1 MTAIAKPIARPM
13 SVNSPL
19 RRRMRK
25 FTAVSGMT
33 MLAVLVVSAFLLPL
47 LFMVTTAFKD
57 KNQLTALG
65 APWYPAVPETMAYQG
80 EEFPLYTVPLPD
92 GTSRTL
98 ALYKPGRE
106 QSTWIDPASPDAGT
120 IDWVGR
126 WRALTPIY
134 RVELYTDNFAT
145 AWKAL
150 DFPRLLFNTLVIA
163 GLGTLGAV
171 SSAVCVAYGFSRFR
185 FPGRNGLFLLLL
197 STIILPMQV
206 TLIPTFAVFAA
217 LGWTG
222 TWLPLIVPYFF
233 GNAYNVF
240 LLRQYFLTIP
250 RELDEAAM
258 LDGAGPFRILR
269 SVIIPQAKAAIVAVC
284 LFHFFWAWN
293 EFYLPLIYL
302 QGNQSAEPL
311 STAIARFNGVYSQ
324 EPTLIQA
331 AAIMAMIIPV
341 AVFFLA
347 QRAFMRGIVFSGVEK

>member
-1 MTAIAKPIARPM
+1 MSVLNPPMVRPM
-13 SVNSPL
+13 SARSPM
-19 RRRMRK
+19 RRRMRR

-33 MLAVLVVSAFLLPL
+33 LLAVMVVSAFLLPL
-47 LFMVTTAFKD
+47 LFMITTSFKD
-57 KNQLTALG
+57 KSQLTALG
-65 APWYPAVPETMAYQG
+65 APWYPAAQESY
-80 EEFPLYTVPLPD
+80 EFEGAEYPLYTVPLPD
-92 GTSRTL
+92 GTERSL
-98 ALYKPGRE
+98 ALYQPGRE
-106 QSTWIDPASPDAGT
+106 SSVWLDPADPAAPP
-120 IDWVGR
+120 IDWEGR
-126 WRALTPIY
+126 WRVLEPTY
-134 RVELYTDNFAT
+134 RFELYTNNFTT
-145 AWKAL
+145 AWDAL
-150 DFPRLLFNTLVIA
+150 DFPKLLFNTLMIA
-163 GLGTLGAV
+163 GIGTIGAV
-171 SSAVCVAYGFSRFR
+171 TSAICVAYGFSRFR

-197 STIILPMQV
+197 ATIILPMQV
-206 TLIPTFAVFAA
+206 TLIPTYAVFAMM
-217 LGWTG
+217 GWTG

-258 LDGAGPFRILR
+258 IDGAGPFRILI
-269 SVIIPQAKAAIVAVC
+269 SVIVPQAKAAIVAVS

>member
-1 MTAIAKPIARPM
+1 MTAVAPPMVRPM

-19 RRRMRK
+19 RRRMRR
-25 FTAVSGMT
+25 FTAMSGMT
-33 MLAVLVVSAFLLPL
+33 MLALLVVSAFLLPL
-47 LFMVTTAFKD
+47 LFMVTTSLKD

-65 APWYPAVPETMAYQG
+65 APWYPAVPETMVYEG
-80 EEFPLYTVPLPD
+80 EEYPLYTVPLPD
-92 GTSRTL
+92 GTTRTL

-106 QSTWIDPASPDAGT
+106 QSVWLDPANPDAGT

-126 WRALTPIY
+126 WRALNPAY
-134 RVELYTDNFAT
+134 KVQLYTDNFVT

-150 DFPRLLFNTLVIA
+150 DFPKLLFNTLVIA
-163 GLGTLGAV
+163 GLGTIGAV

-197 STIILPMQV
+197 STIILPLQV

-341 AVFFLA
+341 VVFFLA

>member
-1 MTAIAKPIARPM
+1 MTAIAPPITQPM
-13 SVNSPL
+13 SINSPL
-19 RRRMRK
+19 RRRLRR

-33 MLAVLVVSAFLLPL
+33 MLALLVVSAFLLPL
-47 LFMVTTAFKD
+47 LFMVTTSFKD

-65 APWYPAVPETMAYQG
+65 APWYPAVPETMVFQG
-80 EEFPLYTVPLPD
+80 EEYPLYTVPLPD
-92 GTSRTL
+92 GTTRSL

-106 QSTWIDPASPDAGT
+106 SSVWLDPANPEGGT

-126 WRALTPIY
+126 WRALNPAY
-134 RVELYTDNFAT
+134 KVELYTDNFVT

-150 DFPRLLFNTLVIA
+150 DFPKLLFNTLVIA
-163 GLGTLGAV
+163 GLGTVGAV
-171 SSAVCVAYGFSRFR
+171 SSAICVAYGFSRFR

-197 STIILPMQV
+197 STIILPLQV

>member
-1 MTAIAKPIARPM
+1 
-13 SVNSPL
+13 
-19 RRRMRK
+19 
-25 FTAVSGMT
+25 
-33 MLAVLVVSAFLLPL
+33 
-47 LFMVTTAFKD
+47 
-57 KNQLTALG
+57 
-65 APWYPAVPETMAYQG
+65 MAYQG

>member
-1 MTAIAKPIARPM
+1 MTAIPQPVARPM
-13 SVNSPL
+13 SINSPL
-19 RRRMRK
+19 RRRMRR

-33 MLAVLVVSAFLLPL
+33 LLAVMIVTAFLLPL
-47 LFMVTTAFKD
+47 LFMVTTSFKD

-65 APWYPAVPETMAYQG
+65 APWYPAVPETFAYEG
-80 EEFPLYTVPLPD
+80 ADYPLYVVPLPD
-92 GTSRTL
+92 GSTPSL
-98 ALYKPGRE
+98 ALYKAGRE
-106 QSTWIDPASPDAGT
+106 ASTWIDPAHPEAGP
-120 IDWVGR
+120 IEWQGR
-126 WRALTPIY
+126 WRTLAPSY
-134 RVELYTDNFAT
+134 RVELYTENFVT

-150 DFPRLLFNTLVIA
+150 DFPKLLFNTLMIA
-163 GLGTLGAV
+163 GIGTLGAV

-197 STIILPMQV
+197 STIILPLQV

-258 LDGAGPFRILR
+258 IDGAGPFRILR
-269 SVIIPQAKAAIVAVC
+269 SVIVPQAKAAIVAVC

-341 AVFFLA
+341 IVFFLA

>member
-1 MTAIAKPIARPM
+1 MSVLNPPLARPM
-13 SVNSPL
+13 STNSPL
-19 RRRMRK
+19 RRRMRR

-33 MLAVLVVSAFLLPL
+33 LLAIMVVTAFLLPL
-47 LFMVTTAFKD
+47 LFMVTTSFKD
-57 KNQLTALG
+57 KSQLTALG
-65 APWYPAVPETMAYQG
+65 APWYPAAQETFEYEG
-80 EEFPLYTVPLPD
+80 RTYPLYVVPLED
-92 GTSRTL
+92 GTTQSLALYRAGREASTWVDPANPNAAPFEWEGRWRTL
-98 ALYKPGRE
+98 APE
-106 QSTWIDPASPDAGT
+106 
-120 IDWVGR
+120 
-126 WRALTPIY
+126 Y
-134 RVELYTDNFAT
+134 RLEFYTNNFVT
-145 AWKAL
+145 AWNAL
-150 DFPRLLFNTLVIA
+150 EFPRLLFNTLMIA
-163 GLGTLGAV
+163 GIGTIGAV
-171 SSAVCVAYGFSRFR
+171 TSAICVAYGFSRFR

-206 TLIPTFAVFAA
+206 TLIPTYAVFSIM
-217 LGWTG
+217 GWTG
-222 TWLPLIVPYFF
+222 TWLPLTVPYFF

-258 LDGAGPFRILR
+258 IDGAGPFRILR
-269 SVIIPQAKAAIVAVC
+269 SVIVPQAKAAIVAVS

-341 AVFFLA
+341 IVFFLA

>member
-1 MTAIAKPIARPM
+1 MTAIAPPIVRPM

-65 APWYPAVPETMAYQG
+65 APWYPAVPETFQYQG
-80 EEFPLYTVPLPD
+80 EEYPLYTVPMPD
-92 GTSRTL
+92 GTTRTL

-106 QSTWIDPASPDAGT
+106 QSSWIDPANADAGT

-126 WRALTPIY
+126 WRSLAPTY
-134 RVELYTDNFAT
+134 KVQLYTDNFVT

-150 DFPRLLFNTLVIA
+150 DFPKLLFNTLMIA
-163 GLGTLGAV
+163 GLGTIGAV

-197 STIILPMQV
+197 STIILPLQV

-269 SVIIPQAKAAIVAVC
+269 SVIVPQARAAIVAVC